1 MARFYA
7 DEQFPRSV
15 VELLRELGHDVLTVQ
30 EAEKRAGTDPEV
42 LAFATAENR
51 AVITLNRK
59 DFFRLHRLDSEHGG
73 IIACSDDRDRERL
86 AMNIHNAVQS
96 LDSLAGKEIRVY
108 KPA

>member
-1 MARFYA
+1 VARLYA

-30 EAEKRAGTDPEV
+30 EADCRADGDPAV

-73 IIACSDDRDRERL
+73 IIACSDDRNRERL
-86 AMNIHNAVQS
+86 ARNIHNAIEN
-96 LDSLAGKEIRVY
+96 LDSLAGKEIRIY